1 MVMWFQALARGER
14 RCAMRRCLIVVLLIC
29 LGLLASRPVQ
39 ADPASQSPRQRVLL
53 YYGDETSTQAIQSE
67 NYAALLAVLRSSSAP
82 RAAVVAAG
90 VVSDADK
97 FPRLIQRDVDT
108 LQQEAKRLGFDL
120 AIFTNALAFDGR
132 FLLYRADT
140 GSTERL
146 ALPPVPPAANT
157 ILAASPLSRPEYLRA
172 ALFSVGAL
180 YPKNTLDI
188 VLITNSHG
196 GRDMALIPRVNAD
209 LSQAGA
215 AAAMREMLETG
226 DNGEPPDWAVP
237 KGTTKISFWQ
247 VLADA
252 SSAFGIRYPLVFRET
267 CVGGLRS
274 WTEFFTVPSS
284 VGLIA
289 DSGMDEINGWDLDY
303 ANLLGSVSPGSDWAA
318 SLAEALKLQG
328 LNVQTRTTAWIDVL
342 LIWLHQIPIA
352 AFFVPLALW
361 LGWFAVAKLRER
373 RRTANA
379 GGGAQGTSASIP

>member
-1 MVMWFQALARGER
+1 
-14 RCAMRRCLIVVLLIC
+14 
-29 LGLLASRPVQ
+29 
-39 ADPASQSPRQRVLL
+39 VLL

-67 NYAALLAVLRSSSAP
+67 NYAALLKVLRSSSAP
-82 RAAVVAAG
+82 RAAIVAAS
-90 VVSDADK
+90 VVSDADN
-97 FPRLIQRDVDT
+97 FPRLIQRDVDA

-120 AIFTNALAFDGR
+120 AIFTNALAFDGQ

-140 GSTERL
+140 GSTERH

-180 YPKNTLDI
+180 YPKNALDI

-237 KGTTKISFWQ
+237 KGTTKIAFWQ

-252 SSAFGIRYPLVFRET
+252 SSAFGMRFPLVFRET

-289 DSGMDEINGWDLDY
+289 DSGMDEINGWELDY
-303 ANLLGSVSPGSDWAA
+303 ANLLGPVTPGSDWAA
-318 SLAEALKLQG
+318 ALAEALKLQG
-328 LNVQTRTTAWIDVL
+328 LNVRTRTTAWIDVL
-342 LIWLHQIPIA
+342 VIWLGQIPIA
-352 AFFVPLALW
+352 AFFAPLALW
-361 LGWFAVAKLRER
+361 LAWYAVASYRER
-373 RRTANA
+373 RRTPGKA
-379 GGGAQGTSASIP
+379 GPGSRGTSVSVP